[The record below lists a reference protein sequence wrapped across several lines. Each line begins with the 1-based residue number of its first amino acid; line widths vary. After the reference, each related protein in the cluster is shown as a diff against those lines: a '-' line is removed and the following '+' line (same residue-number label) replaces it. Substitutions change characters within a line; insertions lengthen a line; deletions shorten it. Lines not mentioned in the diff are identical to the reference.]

1 MLEVLYSMKT
11 IKGSQYIVNKKSDIQ
26 KQVTKPYNLV
36 MFPLKGLRDI
46 KICSPLGFVEIIIVP
61 LQLLVTTKRCENVAV
76 ISNNI
81 TWLPIILSNSST
93 SILSSEDGA

>member
-1 MLEVLYSMKT
+1 
-11 IKGSQYIVNKKSDIQ
+11 
-26 KQVTKPYNLV
+26 

-46 KICSPLGFVEIIIVP
+46 KIYSPLGFVEIIIVP
-61 LQLLVTTKRCENVAV
+61 LQLLVTTKHCENVAV